1 MQHLEEKE
9 EQEEGEV
16 IIRRGMRRKLFGRGS
31 SPRRGSRRGS
41 TMGIELGGDKQK
53 IKLMDEQLAILDEQ
67 DRQAEENK
75 LNEELR
81 KVIVEN
87 GRLIANRLKYERSER
102 DRIAAEKAEK
112 DRLAEEERLKE

>member
-1 MQHLEEKE
+1 M
-9 EQEEGEV
+9 
-16 IIRRGMRRKLFGRGS
+16 GM
-31 SPRRGSRRGS
+31 
-41 TMGIELGGDKQK
+41 ELGGDKQK

>member
-1 MQHLEEKE
+1 
-9 EQEEGEV
+9 
-16 IIRRGMRRKLFGRGS
+16 
-31 SPRRGSRRGS
+31 
-41 TMGIELGGDKQK
+41 MGIELGGDKQK